1 MTERPALPRVDR
13 VRVEVRLEPALAERL
28 YDFASERR
36 MRLSDAAARVITKGL
51 NTIESEGARTE

>member
-1 MTERPALPRVDR
+1 MSERRALPHLDR
-13 VRVEVRLEPALAERL
+13 VRVEVRLESELAERL

-36 MRLSDAAARVITKGL
+36 MRLSDAAARVIETGL